1 MPDKEKERKQAIV
14 SHSAYIQK
22 DCVEIELPHGYMP
35 ESLPEKIDIQTDFGN
50 YKVSYEI
57 SGNQL
62 IYIRLYEKKPYD
74 LSSDRYQDMY
84 DFYKQ
89 VKKADRVKAVL
100 VKGKSEKKGKP

>member
-84 DFYKQ
+84 GFYKQ